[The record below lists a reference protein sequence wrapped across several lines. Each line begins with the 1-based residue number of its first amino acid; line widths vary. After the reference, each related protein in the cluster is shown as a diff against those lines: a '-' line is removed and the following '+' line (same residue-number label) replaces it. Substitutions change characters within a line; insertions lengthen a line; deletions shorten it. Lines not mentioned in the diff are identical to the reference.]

1 MYVNIVIRQPMR
13 RALIPHLVACFQ
25 HCRALLDRTSRSAPH
40 TASYSADAPH
50 PGASASRG
58 ALPLALEE
66 VGRPLSPSAFSDYT
80 SENPAAAVP
89 TMSQVM
95 WVHIEEPEETEFW
108 QLPLT
113 GRLPHS

>member
-1 MYVNIVIRQPMR
+1 M
-13 RALIPHLVACFQ
+13 
-25 HCRALLDRTSRSAPH
+25 
-40 TASYSADAPH
+40 
-50 PGASASRG
+50 
-58 ALPLALEE
+58 ALEE
-66 VGRPLSPSAFSDYT
+66 VGRLLSPSALLDYT

-113 GRLPHS
+113 GRLPDS